1 MALPTLI
8 YDRTQEDA
16 NRWQYLSTKLDTEG
30 WAGLNPSEQ
39 REWLTDLKGGYSC
52 SDLNRVGAAVEY
64 LGGRFRNLI
73 THLIAYRGEYG
84 VASDPLFETPYI
96 TEDVAVFPKMDWQI
110 TDHVRASQ
118 AARFLTDLSVIRSLI
133 PLPKAT
139 PTVPPDMVDLTLEEA
154 NDIEKLL
161 QIVDTEI
168 TLLTAKL
175 EKWIS
180 DTSLSWMFSG
190 EVFSQEV

>member
-1 MALPTLI
+1 MVLPTLI

-16 NRWQYLSTKLDTEG
+16 NRWLYLSTKLDTEG
-30 WAGLNPSEQ
+30 WTGLSLSEQ
-39 REWLTDLKGGYSC
+39 SERLTDLKGGYNC
-52 SDLNRVGAAVEY
+52 TDLNRVGTAVEY

-84 VASDPLFETPYI
+84 VASDLLFETPYI
-96 TEDVAVFPKMDWQI
+96 TEDVVVAPKMDWQI

-118 AARFLTDLSVIRSLI
+118 AARFLADLSTIRSLI

-139 PTVPPDMVDLTLEEA
+139 PAVPPDMEDLTFAEA
-154 NDIEKLL
+154 NDIEKML

-168 TLLTAKL
+168 TLLTEKL
-175 EKWIS
+175 EKWIY

>member
-30 WAGLNPSEQ
+30 WAGLSLFEQ
-39 REWLTDLKGGYSC
+39 REWLTDLKGGYNC
-52 SDLNRVGAAVEY
+52 SDLNRVGAAIEY
-64 LGGRFRNLI
+64 LGGRFRKLI
-73 THLIAYRGEYG
+73 THLIAYRDEHD

-96 TEDVAVFPKMDWQI
+96 TEDVVVEPKTDWQI

-118 AARFLTDLSVIRSLI
+118 AAKFLTDLSVIRSLI
-133 PLPKAT
+133 PLPQAT
-139 PTVPPDMVDLTLEEA
+139 PAIPPDMMDLTFTEA
-154 NDIEKLL
+154 NDIERLL
-161 QIVDTEI
+161 QIVDAQI
-168 TLLTAKL
+168 TLLTEKL
-175 EKWIS
+175 EKWIY

>member
-8 YDRTQEDA
+8 YDRTPEDA

-30 WAGLNPSEQ
+30 WAGLSLSEQ
-39 REWLTDLKGGYSC
+39 REWLTDLKGGYNC
-52 SDLNRVGAAVEY
+52 SDLNRVGTAVEY
-64 LGGRFRNLI
+64 LGGRFRDLI
-73 THLIAYRGEYG
+73 THLIVYRGAHD
-84 VASDPLFETPYI
+84 VASDPLFETPYV
-96 TEDVAVFPKMDWQI
+96 TADVAVFPKTDWQI

-118 AARFLTDLSVIRSLI
+118 AARFLNDLSVLRSLI
-133 PLPKAT
+133 PLPMTT
-139 PTVPPDMVDLTLEEA
+139 PPVPPDLVDLTLDEA

-190 EVFSQEV
+190 EVFSMEV

>member
-16 NRWQYLSTKLDTEG
+16 NRWLYLSTKLDTEG
-30 WAGLNPSEQ
+30 WTGLSLSEQ
-39 REWLTDLKGGYSC
+39 SEWLTDLKGGYNC
-52 SDLNRVGAAVEY
+52 SDLNRVGTAVEY

-73 THLIAYRGEYG
+73 THLIAYHGEYG

-96 TEDVAVFPKMDWQI
+96 TEDVVVAPKTDWQI

-118 AARFLTDLSVIRSLI
+118 AASFLTDLSTIRSLI

-139 PTVPPDMVDLTLEEA
+139 PAVPPDMEDLTFAEA

-168 TLLTAKL
+168 TLLTEKL
-175 EKWIS
+175 EKWIY